1 VSKEPATDYIV
12 FDPTQIKSAT
22 DNVGTYDAGNADIT
36 FSLTI
41 GKDRICRTQNEAVKM
56 AGRKGSGKPLRL
68 VNEFLNLEAELTRT
82 SENKFGHGGSK
93 TVSVAQL
100 MSEGFDEET
109 AHMMHWTAWGNVS
122 DLFANAERMKFVRAY
137 KRKEERKGFI
147 HIFSPFTLEGIEKE
161 LEAEIQI
168 MLHQKSNLKPTAYVL
183 QVDVK
188 ERSRI
193 PQSSNGG
200 EPSVNSRNAADDIR
214 ADFPEFVNTESANN
228 TLAMTR
234 GAEDALTILRK
245 RETEREGE
253 RLIREWQKQCE
264 LWSKLGG
271 TDDAKI
277 GKGSRIFGE
286 MMALVSATKGV
297 LPPEYTRMRGLG
309 MSLQWAEIY
318 ADMAN
323 KGEVPMRGVMK
334 GSIYDKFVSAIEKRK
349 EKDLLHGLTAEDAA
363 ENLKELAGRK
373 LENIMQTVAETCRRH
388 LESYLKNR
396 ERVRLE
402 KVAGAAMP
410 K

>member
-1 VSKEPATDYIV
+1 
-12 FDPTQIKSAT
+12 
-22 DNVGTYDAGNADIT
+22 
-36 FSLTI
+36 
-41 GKDRICRTQNEAVKM
+41 M
-56 AGRKGSGKPLRL
+56 
-68 VNEFLNLEAELTRT
+68 
-82 SENKFGHGGSK
+82 
-93 TVSVAQL
+93 
-100 MSEGFDEET
+100 
-109 AHMMHWTAWGNVS
+109 
-122 DLFANAERMKFVRAY
+122 
-137 KRKEERKGFI
+137 
-147 HIFSPFTLEGIEKE
+147 EGIEKE

-277 GKGSRIFGE
+277 GRRSRIFGE

-323 KGEVPMRGVMK
+323 SGEVPMRGEMK
-334 GSIYDKFVSAIEKRK
+334 GSIYDARF
-349 EKDLLHGLTAEDAA
+349 
-363 ENLKELAGRK
+363 KELFKSITCDNECEFLDAEGIVKSCLGEGPRTS
-373 LENIMQTVAETCRRH
+373 LYYAHPYCASERGSNENANRLIRR
-388 LESYLKNR
+388 
-396 ERVRLE
+396 
-402 KVAGAAMP
+402 
-410 K
+410 